1 MPIKTSRDPKTGKL
15 THKYEA
21 PKRKFK
27 RTKRLSPE
35 DVGINIPK
43 TRVEIP
49 KSGSERFNTQFNTGG
64 RYYDDRNPD
73 PLDFASPRLNPTRAI
88 TSFFGLKPGI
98 DRAMDAK
105 QIERLKKYP
114 ELRSEQYKQSLRR
127 VAEAGATGGF
137 DFDALFSPTDPRISQ
152 TNRGLLQSQDMV
164 LANQAD
170 PTSGVLEGGALSNAD
185 IINKVGNNVVDAPL
199 VFAADNYAGT
209 LLGGIKDAAGTA
221 SLDAQ
226 IDETYPDNTDLF
238 NQRMLNL
245 MTRDGGQTTSSYSPI
260 NPYLEADTRSY
271 EARRVSNPYVT
282 TDNVASI
289 PVQEDVGTMYA
300 ADNAPTYNPMARVPA
315 QLDYQ
320 NMFPNAFQDAALPTI
335 DPRDE
340 TRFFENI
347 VPRERATRGLL
358 GGLPFSVD
366 VSRFNPVSLAGMF
379 GGNTSLQNLANRY
392 YNVNLVGNR
401 NIPYSERDNFL
412 NVGNLG
418 IGYTPT
424 GGLLTRGQQ
433 EAMLRERFGEFQKG
447 YPDYQSYQL
456 GIY

>member
-15 THKYEA
+15 TYKYEA
-21 PKRKFK
+21 PKGGLK
-27 RTKRLSPE
+27 RSKRL
-35 DVGINIPK
+35 DAKDLGINVPK
-43 TRVEIP
+43 TNVKPP

-105 QIERLKKYP
+105 QIERLKQYP
-114 ELRSEQYKQSLRR
+114 ELRSDQYIQSLKR
-127 VAEAGATGGF
+127 VADAGATGGF
-137 DFDALFSPTDPRISQ
+137 NFDALFSPTDPRVSQ
-152 TNRGLLQSQDMV
+152 TDRCSLQSQDMV

-170 PTSGVLEGGALSNAD
+170 PTSGVLEGGALSDAD
-185 IINKVGNNVVDAPL
+185 IINKVGDNVVDAPL
-199 VFAADNYAGT
+199 VFAADNYADT
-209 LLGGIKDAAGTA
+209 TLGGIKDATGTA
-221 SLDAQ
+221 NLDAQ
-226 IDETYPDNTDLF
+226 INETYRDNSDVL
-238 NQRMLNL
+238 NQMLLNK
-245 MTRDGGQTTSSYSPI
+245 MSTDGGQTTPSSYTAI
-260 NPYLEADTRSY
+260 NPYLEADTTSY
-271 EARRVSNPYVT
+271 EERRVSNPYATTGSVT
-282 TDNVASI
+282 TDN
-289 PVQEDVGTMYA
+289 VGTMYA
-300 ADNAPTYNPMARVPA
+300 ADNVPKYNPMARVPA

-320 NMFPNAFQDAALPTI
+320 NMFPNAFQDAALALI
-335 DPRDE
+335 DPNDK
-340 TRFFENI
+340 TRYFENI

-379 GGNTSLQNLANRY
+379 GGNTALQNLANRY